1 MFGLSKRERYE
12 KQLDAMITAYLLDFP
27 ELSELSLFDLV
38 KTMAVDHYD
47 EMIKEGVKNKKPP
60 SLYAFTL
67 VGLVFQHTV
76 IAGLSDNVLD
86 EMKTKI
92 RDQEYGFQ
100 SLENITEADTLLFRL
115 VYFIYIGTT
124 QVKHF
129 PDGLLPAMM
138 KEIHIAIFD
147 SEDYLD
153 KTINY
158 FAYGG
163 PIVKKLLL
171 ESDVINR
178 YRNL

>member
-12 KQLDAMITAYLLDFP
+12 KRLHVMIATYLLDFP
-27 ELSELSLFDLV
+27 GISESSLFDLV
-38 KTMAVDHYD
+38 KTIAGDHYV
-47 EMIKEGVKNKKPP
+47 EIIKEGVKHEKSP

-67 VGLVFQHTV
+67 VGMVFRHTV
-76 IAGLSDNVLD
+76 IPGLSDNILD
-86 EMKTKI
+86 EMKIKI
-92 RDQEYGFQ
+92 RNREYGFQ
-100 SLENITEADTLLFRL
+100 SLEDITEADTLLFRL

-129 PDGLLPAMM
+129 SDGLLPTMM

-147 SEDYLD
+147 SEDCLD
-153 KTINY
+153 ETINY

-163 PIVKKLLL
+163 PIVKKILS